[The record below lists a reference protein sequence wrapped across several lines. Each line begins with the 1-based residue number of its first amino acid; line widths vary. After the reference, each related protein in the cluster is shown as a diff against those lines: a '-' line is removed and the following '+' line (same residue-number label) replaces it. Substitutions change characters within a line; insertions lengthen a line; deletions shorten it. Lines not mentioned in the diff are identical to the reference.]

1 MECNALKV
9 QVMEQA
15 ARIIQVWW
23 HSVATHAGLW
33 LRACTH
39 SLTRTHVSA
48 QERARH
54 SRIENEELDLHA
66 GLRVAHRGADWRQKS
81 GRSFVNRLGRPH
93 LAGSSSLARRPSLT
107 LNGEVHLVHPMCVYA
122 CRSHRQMTIGTFN
135 GDEEDSERNIQ
146 KFIPGDGGL
155 TSFSRLNGVPFCV
168 HFDLFKTHSSHVQ
181 ARARESPPSPQ
192 SLSYTRTHHV

>member
-1 MECNALKV
+1 
-9 QVMEQA
+9 MEQA

-39 SLTRTHVSA
+39 SLTGTHVST

-66 GLRVAHRGADWRQKS
+66 GLRVDHRGADGRQKS

-93 LAGSSSLARRPSLT
+93 LAGSFSLARRPSLT

-146 KFIPGDGGL
+146 KFVPGDRGL
-155 TSFSRLNGVPFCV
+155 TSFSRLNGALLIYLKHILHMFE
-168 HFDLFKTHSSHVQ
+168 
-181 ARARESPPSPQ
+181 RAHANIFLPPQ
-192 SLSYTRTHHV
+192 SLSYTRTHNV

>member
-1 MECNALKV
+1 MQRAQGAGDGASCSHYPGLVA
-9 QVMEQA
+9 QRRH
-15 ARIIQVWW
+15 ARR
-23 HSVATHAGLW
+23 SVAASV
-33 LRACTH
+33 H
-39 SLTRTHVSA
+39 SLTRTHVST

-66 GLRVAHRGADWRQKS
+66 GLRVDHRGADWRQKS

-155 TSFSRLNGVPFCV
+155 TSFSRLNGALLIYSKHILHMFE
-168 HFDLFKTHSSHVQ
+168 
-181 ARARESPPSPQ
+181 RAHANIFLPPK
-192 SLSYTRTHHV
+192 SLSYTRTHNV